1 MRDGTTGFEYW
12 KALFTARSQ
21 RALPA
26 ADADIDYHCVPS
38 SVARSLAIFQ
48 LGESGGGSVVDQAR
62 ASRLPGLDA
71 DYADCIALFVAEEHR
86 HADVLACCVRLLGG
100 ELLADNWTARLFVR
114 GRRLMGLRLKVLV
127 LLAAEV
133 VGLSYYELIASRLP
147 RCRVRDMLREIQRDE
162 RDHLGFHCQFFRTQ
176 MVTAWRQWVFRRS
189 WRTLMW
195 LCEVVVLIDHRH
207 ALRDLGISRLE
218 VRRRW
223 RVHSMQAES
232 AVVHK

>member
-1 MRDGTTGFEYW
+1 MRDGTTGFKYW

-26 ADADIDYHCVPS
+26 AKPDIDYSQLPA

-48 LGESGGGSVVDQAR
+48 LGESGGGSVIGQAR
-62 ASRLPGLDA
+62 VSRLPGLDA
-71 DYADCIALFVAEEHR
+71 DYADCIELFVAEEHR

-100 ELLADNWTARLFVR
+100 ELLAENWTARLFVR

-147 RCRVRDMLREIQRDE
+147 RCRVRELLREIQRDE

-176 MVTAWRQWVFRRS
+176 AFTAWRRWVFRRS

-195 LCEVVVLIDHRH
+195 LCEAVVLIDHRH
-207 ALRDLGISRLE
+207 ALRDLGISRRE

-223 RVHSMQAES
+223 REHSRQAEA
-232 AVVHK
+232 AVVRQ